1 MQHMRMGYTA
11 LKMRHLKHSVFKTF
25 EHPNSFNFTAM
36 FAEMNLF
43 ANDSLLLDSTT
54 SKFDTIWGQFTTVP
68 LFLILIVFPLINL
81 KSATFFTRFNALG

>member
-1 MQHMRMGYTA
+1 MVGYNATHEDGVYCPKNETP
-11 LKMRHLKHSVFKTF
+11 KMD
-25 EHPNSFNFTAM
+25 
-36 FAEMNLF
+36 LF
-43 ANDSLLLDSTT
+43 ANDSLPLNSTT